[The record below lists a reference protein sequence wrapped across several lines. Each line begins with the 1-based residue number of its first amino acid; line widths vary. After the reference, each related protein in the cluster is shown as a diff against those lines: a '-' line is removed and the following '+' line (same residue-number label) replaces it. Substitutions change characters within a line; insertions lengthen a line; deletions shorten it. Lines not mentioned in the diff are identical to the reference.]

1 MMARLMRQMQSK
13 NKNKKMPRQKP
24 KQKASI
30 GRMAWAQGRRA
41 EFFATLYLRLKFY
54 RIMAGNLRLPGGEI
68 DVVAKRG
75 NLLVFIEVKYRPNRA
90 LAQAAITPRQWQ
102 RIEAAAAQFVAKRP
116 LLHHCRWRFDL
127 LAMAPKSW
135 PLHRRNAWRSGGA

>member
-1 MMARLMRQMQSK
+1 MQSK

-30 GRMAWAQGRRA
+30 GRKAWAQGHRA
-41 EFFATLYLRLKFY
+41 EFFAALYLRLKFY
-54 RIMAGNLRLPGGEI
+54 RIMARNLRLPGGEI

-75 NLLVFIEVKYRPNRA
+75 NLLVFIEVKYRPNRT